1 MQSVADEFSEL
12 VLPDRRLTD
21 RVRSFVSSAWESP
34 AASLP
39 KMLQDAAGLEG
50 GYRLLSNSRVTF
62 EALQQAQA
70 ARTAKRVAEAGAV
83 VVVHDT
89 TEIETAYAAP
99 SEVGYLRTGRT
110 GYCAHISL
118 AVCVQPNRPS
128 RPLGVLCAQAGF
140 QSRKPGTKKKPVKR
154 QAMVHSKDK
163 AFLRWERGMEACAE
177 VLGDSAAVV
186 HVADREA
193 DSYSLFC
200 KVLQL
205 GHGCVFRLRNDRS
218 ARLTDDE
225 ALDDEWSLLSV
236 IASEMQGKFERTVP
250 LSKRGDKGIV
260 ARAKTHPPRE
270 ARGAKLQYSAAAIEL
285 KRPRSLPADQFP
297 DSLHLSLVRVWE
309 PAPPAGET
317 GIEWLLLTTEACE
330 TATEILRVVDI
341 YRGRW
346 MIEDFFKAL
355 KSGCLLEER
364 QLESRHALLN
374 LLALFLPIAV
384 HLLLLRT
391 CARDTPEVPAT
402 EVLSPLQLTVLRNIS
417 HRRVPAEP
425 TAAQALWA
433 LAGLGGHI
441 ANNGWPGWQVLGR
454 AFVDLARA
462 TRTWEL
468 ATQAARPEM

>member
-1 MQSVADEFSEL
+1 MQDVVDEFSDL
-12 VLPDRRLTD
+12 VLPDRRLTE
-21 RVRSFVSSAWESP
+21 RVRSFVAAAWEAP

-50 GYRLLSNSRVTF
+50 GYRLLSNDRVTF
-62 EALQQAQA
+62 EALQQSHR
-70 ARTAKRVAEAGAV
+70 ARTAQRATEAGAV

-89 TEIETAYAAP
+89 TDIETAYADP
-99 SEVGYLRTGRT
+99 EKVGYLNTGRT
-110 GYCAHISL
+110 GYRAHISL
-118 AVCVQPNRPS
+118 AMCVQHNRPS
-128 RPLGVLCAQAGF
+128 RPLGVLSAQACF
-140 QSRKPGTKKKPVKR
+140 QHRRPGAKKKPIKR

-163 AFLRWERGMEACAE
+163 AFLRWERGIEACAE
-177 VLGDSAAVV
+177 VLGDCESVV

-193 DSYSLFC
+193 DSYTLFC

-205 GHGCVFRLRNDRS
+205 GHGCVFRLRNDRC
-218 ARLTDDE
+218 ARLTDEE

-236 IASEMQGKFERTVP
+236 IASELQGTFERTVP

-260 ARAKTHPPRE
+260 ARSKTHPPRE
-270 ARGAKLQYSAAAIEL
+270 ARGATLAYSAAAVEL
-285 KRPRSLPADQFP
+285 RRPRTLPAAQFP

-309 PAPPAGET
+309 PAPPAGEK
-317 GIEWLLLTTEACE
+317 GVEWLLLTTESCE
-330 TATEILRVVDI
+330 TPAEIQRIVDI
-341 YRGRW
+341 YRSRW

-355 KSGCLLEER
+355 KTGCLLEDK

-391 CARDTPEVPAT
+391 CARDTPDVSAT
-402 EVLSPLQLTVLRNIS
+402 DVLSPLQLTVLRQLS
-417 HRRVPAEP
+417 HRRMPANP
-425 TAAQALWA
+425 SAAQALWA
-433 LAGLGGHI
+433 LAALGGHI

-468 ATQAARPEM
+468 ATRAARAEM

>member
-1 MQSVADEFSEL
+1 MQSVVDEFSDL
-12 VLPDRRLTD
+12 VLPDQRLTE
-21 RVRSFVSSAWESP
+21 RVRSFVASAWEAPS
-34 AASLP
+34 ASLP
-39 KMLQDAAGLEG
+39 KMLQDAAALEG
-50 GYRLLSNSRVTF
+50 GYRLLNNERVTF
-62 EALQQAQA
+62 EALQQSHRG
-70 ARTAKRVAEAGAV
+70 RTAQRAAESGAV

-89 TEIETAYAAP
+89 TDIETAYADP
-99 SEVGYLRTGRT
+99 DKVGYLNTGRT
-110 GYCAHISL
+110 GYRAHISL
-118 AVCVQPNRPS
+118 AMCVEPGRPS
-128 RPLGVLCAQAGF
+128 RPLGVLSAQACF
-140 QSRKPGTKKKPVKR
+140 QSRQPGTKKKPIKR

-163 AFLRWERGMEACAE
+163 AFLRWERGIEACAE
-177 VLGDSAAVV
+177 VLGDCDSVV

-193 DSYSLFC
+193 DSYTLFC
-200 KVLQL
+200 KVLEL

-225 ALDDEWSLLSV
+225 ALGDEWSLLSV
-236 IASEMQGKFERTVP
+236 IASELQGTFERTVP

-270 ARGAKLQYSAAAIEL
+270 ARGAKLAYSAATVEL
-285 KRPRSLPADQFP
+285 KRPRTLPATKFP

-309 PAPPAGET
+309 PAPPAGEK
-317 GIEWLLLTTEACE
+317 GVEWLLLTTESCE
-330 TATEILRVVDI
+330 TPAEILRVVDI
-341 YRGRW
+341 YRSRW
-346 MIEDFFKAL
+346 LIEEFFKAL
-355 KSGCLLEER
+355 KTGCLLEQR

-402 EVLSPLQLTVLRNIS
+402 QVLTPLQLTVLRHLS
-417 HRRVPAEP
+417 HRRMPENP

-462 TRTWEL
+462 IRTWEI
-468 ATQAARPEM
+468 ATQAARAEM